1 MAYRLHFASS
11 CSDSVLAIDL
21 YVIVCISVLY
31 MKQVIMV
38 AIVVC
43 GIKTWFGMSLHMI
56 CGPHEEKTTAR

>member
-31 MKQVIMV
+31 MEQVIMV
-38 AIVVC
+38 AIMLYVVLRQ
-43 GIKTWFGMSLHMI
+43 GWNEFTHDLWTS
-56 CGPHEEKTTAR
+56 